1 MKKLKPLIPAYVL
14 SLVFSFMLYIFE
26 PLTMYGTNVY
36 DFWFDL
42 YIMLPPIIL
51 ATLLMFLFMSGVF
64 TAIYF
69 INKKFSDKLRFY
81 YISMII
87 AFITFVCFYI
97 QGNYLVAG
105 LPSLDG
111 ANINW
116 NKYHDQELISYIVY
130 GVVTLITVL
139 CCIKF
144 KLKNVVNTTTFISL
158 TIFVMLLSGL
168 ITTCTSNNL
177 IRKKTGVLSTSKNYN
192 VASTDQNFYI
202 FLVDAVDSV
211 KFDKQL
217 KKKEYKNTFKDF
229 TYFKDTSSVYGY
241 TRDSVPQILSGM
253 INDNTYGFHKYSTKA
268 MNSSNLIKE
277 LKERDYD
284 INIYEDS
291 LIWDSDKA
299 LEVSN
304 LAKAKRGVKFL
315 QFIKNQTKYVLFK
328 YLPFNLKRYSKIETM
343 HFNNSKVKSN
353 MDYFLWSD
361 WDNYDTFTKEEIQKV
376 DNKYFH
382 FIHIEGAHVPFGMC
396 KDLSYDK
403 KCGYSDK
410 IQATIVVIKAYLDRL
425 KKYDVYDNAAIMI
438 MADHGY
444 VIGNKNG
451 AYGRTNPILFIKGV
465 NEHHDMLRSD
475 KPISYTDL
483 DSAYVDLLD
492 GKQSF
497 ELFEGIDY
505 PRERRVMWYKYTK
518 ENHMVE
524 YIQKGKA
531 WDTKT
536 LVPTGKE
543 FNR

>member
-14 SLVFSFMLYIFE
+14 SFVFSFMLYIFE

-42 YIMLPPIIL
+42 YIMLPPIIV
-51 ATLLMFLFMSGVF
+51 AALLMFLFMSGVF

-69 INKKFSDKLRFY
+69 INKKFSEKLTFY
-81 YISMII
+81 NVCMII
-87 AFITFVCFYI
+87 AFIFFIGFYI

-105 LPSLDG
+105 LPGLDG
-111 ANINW
+111 SKIHW

-130 GVVTLITVL
+130 GVITLITVG
-139 CCIKF
+139 CSIKF
-144 KLKNVVNTTTFISL
+144 KMKNVINTTTFISL
-158 TIFVMLLSGL
+158 AVFVMLITGL
-168 ITTCTSNNL
+168 VTTCTSNNL
-177 IRKKTGVLSTSKNYN
+177 IRKKSGVLSTSKNYN
-192 VASTDQNFYI
+192 VASTDENFYI

-211 KFDKQL
+211 MFDKQL
-217 KKKEYKNTFKDF
+217 SKKEYKKTFEDF

-253 INDNTYGFHKYSTKA
+253 VNDNTYGFHKYSTKA
-268 MNSSNLIKE
+268 MDNSLLIKE

-291 LIWDSDKA
+291 LIWDSDNAKQ
-299 LEVSN
+299 VSN
-304 LAKAKRGVKFL
+304 VVKAKRGVDYY

-343 HFNNSKVKSN
+343 FFNNSKVKTDV
-353 MDYFLWSD
+353 DYFTWTD
-361 WDNYDTFTKEEIQKV
+361 WDNYDTFTTEEIQKV

-382 FIHIEGAHVPFGMC
+382 FIHLEGAHVPFGMC
-396 KDLSYDK
+396 KDLTYNK

-410 IQATIVVIKAYLDRL
+410 LQATLKIINAYLNRL
-425 KKYDVYDNAAIMI
+425 KKYDVYDNASII
-438 MADHGY
+438 ILSDHGY

-451 AYGRTNPILFIKGV
+451 AMGRTNPILFIKGV
-465 NEHHDMLRSD
+465 DEHHAMLRST

-492 GKQSF
+492 GKKSY
-497 ELFEGIDY
+497 ELFDGIEY
-505 PRERRVMWYKYTK
+505 PRERRVLWYKYTK

-524 YIQKGKA
+524 YMQTGKA
-531 WDTKT
+531 WDKKT
-536 LVPTGKE
+536 LKATVKE

>member
-14 SLVFSFMLYIFE
+14 SFVFSFMLYIFE

-42 YIMLPPIIL
+42 YIMLPPIIV
-51 ATLLMFLFMSGVF
+51 AALLMFLFMSGVF

-69 INKKFSDKLRFY
+69 INKKFSEKLTFY
-81 YISMII
+81 NVCMII
-87 AFITFVCFYI
+87 AFIFFIGFYI

-105 LPSLDG
+105 LPGLDG
-111 ANINW
+111 SKIHW
-116 NKYHDQELISYIVY
+116 NKYHDQELISYAVY
-130 GVVTLITVL
+130 GVITLITVL

-144 KLKNVVNTTTFISL
+144 KMKNVINTTTFISL
-158 TIFVMLLSGL
+158 AVFVMLITGL
-168 ITTCTSNNL
+168 VTTCTSNNL
-177 IRKKTGVLSTSKNYN
+177 IRKKSGVLSTSKNYN
-192 VASTDQNFYI
+192 VASTDENFYI

-211 KFDKQL
+211 MFDKQL
-217 KKKEYKNTFKDF
+217 SKKEYKKTFEDF

-253 INDNTYGFHKYSTKA
+253 VNDNTYGFHKYSTKA
-268 MNSSNLIKE
+268 MDNSLLIKE
-277 LKERDYD
+277 LKERGYD

-291 LIWDSDKA
+291 LIWDSDNAKQ
-299 LEVSN
+299 VSN
-304 LAKAKRGVKFL
+304 VVKAKRGVDYY

-343 HFNNSKVKSN
+343 FFNNSKVKTDV
-353 MDYFLWSD
+353 DYFTWTD
-361 WDNYDTFTKEEIQKV
+361 WDNYDTFTTEEIQKV

-382 FIHIEGAHVPFGMC
+382 FIHLEGAHVPFGMC
-396 KDLSYDK
+396 KDLTYNK

-410 IQATIVVIKAYLDRL
+410 LQATLKIINAYLNRL
-425 KKYDVYDNAAIMI
+425 KKYDVYDNASII
-438 MADHGY
+438 VLSDHGY

-451 AYGRTNPILFIKGV
+451 AMGRTNPILFIKGV
-465 NEHHDMLRSD
+465 DEHHAMLRST

-492 GKQSF
+492 GKKSY
-497 ELFEGIDY
+497 ELFDGIEY
-505 PRERRVMWYKYTK
+505 PRERRVLWYKYTK

-524 YIQKGKA
+524 YMQTGKA
-531 WDTKT
+531 WDKKT
-536 LVPTGKE
+536 LKATGKE